1 MIIALLRRNF
11 FAIVVAGLALFF
23 ADAQAYE
30 FQMVEQLDAHQ
41 SGVVIGGT
49 VVPYKEVTL
58 AAQVPGRIEF
68 IAGDV
73 GDKTKFQ
80 QVLTKIN
87 DDDLLARRKA
97 ALAQISQAQSSLQNA
112 QLQYSR
118 ELWSPSTERMSNAP
132 GGMGMPFM
140 FDKFFTQNFADMTGN
155 NDQYL
160 DRQANLVNQGSQY
173 SQAQSALMQ
182 AYSALEEIDAGLRD
196 THSLAPFD
204 GVILKRLVEV
214 GDTVQPGQPMLEVGR
229 TDYLRVQ
236 AEIPARLIPL
246 LKRGEFV
253 PAKLDVADTI
263 VQARVS
269 QIYPV
274 ADPGRHTVTVK
285 FDLPKGIPGGP
296 GMYVEVTIPEGPG
309 SGTGAPILVVAK
321 QALVKRGSLPYVF
334 VKSEDGSVNLRL
346 VRLGRE
352 ISTEKVIVLSGLQ
365 AGEQVLLDP
374 PSGLSSG
381 WRPSDQK
388 SRNVAQKQ

>member
-1 MIIALLRRNF
+1 MKNTLCWLACRWFVVLLATLVF
-11 FAIVVAGLALFF
+11 SSV
-23 ADAQAYE
+23 QAYE
-30 FQMVEQLDAHQ
+30 FELVEQLDAHR

-49 VVPYKEVTL
+49 VIPYKEVTL

-73 GDKTKFQ
+73 GDKTKVQ

-87 DDDLLARRKA
+87 DDDLLARRKS
-97 ALAQISQAQSSLQNA
+97 ALAQISKAQSALRNA
-112 QLQYSR
+112 QIQYNR
-118 ELWSPSTERMSNAP
+118 ELWSPRSDRMSSAP

-140 FDKFFTQNFADMTGN
+140 FDRFFTQNFADFTGN

-160 DRQANLVNQGSQY
+160 DRHADLVSQSAQY
-173 SQAQSALMQ
+173 NQAQSALTQ
-182 AYSALEEIDAGLRD
+182 AYSSLEEIDARLRD
-196 THSLAPFD
+196 THGIAPFD
-204 GVILKRLVEV
+204 GVILKKLVEV
-214 GDTVQPGQPMLEVGR
+214 GDTVQPGQPLLEVGR
-229 TDYLRVQ
+229 TDYLRIQ

-285 FDLPKGIPGGP
+285 FDLPKGVPGGP
-296 GMYVEVTIPEGPG
+296 GMYVEVTIPEAPG
-309 SGTGAPILVVAK
+309 KGTGSPFLVVAK
-321 QALVKRGSLPYVF
+321 TALVKRGSLPYVF
-334 VKSEDGSVNLRL
+334 VKADDGSVNLRL

-352 ISTEKVIVLSGLQ
+352 MSGDKVIVLSGLR
-365 AGEQVLLDP
+365 AGEQVLLEP
-374 PSGLSSG
+374 PSGLTSG
-381 WRPSDQK
+381 WRPPEARKD
-388 SRNVAQKQ
+388 VAHK